1 MIIMQWAYKEST
13 KLKILFG
20 FNIGMSVESFKESG
34 IVPEFQEKLIE
45 LSKMG

>member
-1 MIIMQWAYKEST
+1 M
-13 KLKILFG
+13 LFG
-20 FNIGMSVESFKESG
+20 FNIRISVDSFKESV